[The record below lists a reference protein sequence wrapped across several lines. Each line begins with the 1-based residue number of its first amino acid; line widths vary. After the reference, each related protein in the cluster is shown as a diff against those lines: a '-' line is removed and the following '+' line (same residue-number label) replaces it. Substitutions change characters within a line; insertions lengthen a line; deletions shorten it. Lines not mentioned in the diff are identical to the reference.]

1 MEEKKSAS
9 IRGIENWDGDF
20 ISTNRIMRFEEMV
33 KEDGEPWTPTYLTVM
48 EDYHNTQCPFCKA
61 TGSFQVPFVWKVYLH
76 SMWWRIQD
84 NTWGLY
90 SP

>member
-9 IRGIENWDGDF
+9 IRVIENWDGDF

-48 EDYHNTQCPFCKA
+48 EDYHWGVQ
-61 TGSFQVPFVWKVYLH
+61 KVANL
-76 SMWWRIQD
+76 
-84 NTWGLY
+84 
-90 SP
+90 SPVFWI